1 MSSTIIYL
9 KQFKSQVMNS
19 KQINARA
26 KAAGGYVTVPVAG
39 KNYFAE
45 AYYHHAIVAEFN
57 KMLAAVRGL
66 LKKHYTT
73 IRMQNAPFQPSA
85 DPRVNA
91 EKLMRY
97 IRINYQPKLLRNSQ
111 RIIAKYLAKGRA
123 NRRDSILKALRTLYK
138 DSDFAI
144 NFDSKK
150 YEDVFKL
157 IAQRNAELI
166 TNTSDQAISNVE
178 NIVYNG
184 VTTGQQWKNLEPQIF
199 AQTKIAANRI
209 KRIARDQTAKLNE
222 AMNQMAQTDAG
233 VEFFEWQTSGDERVS
248 GAKELRRGKKPP
260 RGSHVLLDGKIYK
273 WGDTTH
279 YPEIDTYGTHGVPGE
294 RVNCRCTALPV
305 ILRKDYQA
313 KQTSGGDWIITKGRL

>member
-1 MSSTIIYL
+1 MSTTIIYL

-26 KAAGGYVTVPVAG
+26 KAAGGYITVPVAG
-39 KNYFAE
+39 KNFFAE

-57 KMLAAVRGL
+57 KMLAAVRNL
-66 LKKHYTT
+66 LKKHYTA
-73 IRMQNAPFQPSA
+73 IRMQNAPFQASS

-97 IRINYQPKLLRNSQ
+97 IRIQYQPKLIRNSE

-123 NRRDSILKALRTLYK
+123 NRRDSILKALRKLYK
-138 DSDFAI
+138 DDDFTI
-144 NFDSKK
+144 NFDDKK
-150 YEDVFKL
+150 YVDVFKL

-166 TNTSDQAISNVE
+166 TNVSDQTISNVE

-184 VTTGQQWKNLEPQIF
+184 VTTGQRWKNLEPQIY
-199 AQTKIAANRI
+199 AQTEIAGNRI

-222 AMNQMAQTDAG
+222 AMNQIAQTDAG
-233 VEFFEWQTSGDERVS
+233 VEFFEWQTADDERVS
-248 GAKELRRGKKPP
+248 GEKEKRRGKPIP

-273 WGDTTH
+273 WGDNRH
-279 YPEIDTYGTHGVPGE
+279 YPEIDTYGTQGVPGE
-294 RVNCRCTALPV
+294 RVNCRCTAVPI
-305 ILRKDYQA
+305 ILRKDYEA
-313 KQTSGGDWIITKGRL
+313 KQTSSGDWIITKGRL

>member
-1 MSSTIIYL
+1 
-9 KQFKSQVMNS
+9 MNS

-26 KAAGGYVTVPVAG
+26 KAAGGYATVQLAG

-45 AYYHHAIVAEFN
+45 AYYHHAIVAEFD
-57 KMLAAVRGL
+57 KMLAAVQRL
-66 LKKHYTT
+66 LKKHYTA
-73 IRMQNAPFQPSA
+73 IHMQNAAYSA
-85 DPRVNA
+85 SNDPRVNA

-97 IRINYQPKLLRNSQ
+97 IRIQYQPRLIRNSQ

-123 NRRDSILKALRTLYK
+123 NRRESILKALRSLYK
-138 DSDFAI
+138 DSDFTI
-144 NFDSKK
+144 NFDTKQ
-150 YEDVFKL
+150 YRDVFKL
-157 IAQRNAELI
+157 IEQRNAELI
-166 TNTSDQAISNVE
+166 VNVSNQTISNIE

-184 VTTGQQWKNLEPQIF
+184 VTTGQSWKNLEPQI
-199 AQTKIAANRI
+199 AQQRKTAGNRA
-209 KRIARDQTAKLNE
+209 KVIARDQTAKLNE

-248 GAKELRRGKKPP
+248 GAYQKRRGKKIP

-273 WGDTTH
+273 WGDNAH
-279 YPEIDTYGTHGVPGE
+279 YPEIDSYGNRGVPGE
-294 RVNCRCTALPV
+294 RVQCRCTALPV